1 MRARALMQVLR
12 RLPKIKDKNL
22 LVGYE
27 TADDAAV
34 YRITKGLAL
43 ITTLDFFPPIVDDP
57 SDFGEI
63 AAANALSD
71 VYAMGGHPRLAM
83 NIVCFPRG
91 LPPGTLNS
99 IIKGALKKL
108 KEAGAVLVGGHSIE
122 DCEVKFGLSV
132 AGFVSPDKILTNS
145 GARPGDALVLTKPI
159 GTGIITTALKAGR
172 IRPKDAKDAIDSM
185 KALNKGASEAA
196 CKTGVNGCTDITGY
210 GLIGHAIEMAR
221 ASAVSLV
228 IRTADVEV
236 FPHAKRLAHDKACRP
251 GAIKANMEYFSRD
264 VRMPPAMDKAAK
276 ALLFDPQTSGGLL
289 LSAPEKKKG
298 LLIRRL
304 KNAGIKASIIGAVLR
319 KKGAFI
325 KVE

>member
-12 RLPKIKDKNL
+12 RLPKTKDKNL

-57 SDFGEI
+57 FDFGEI

-71 VYAMGGHPRLAM
+71 VYAMGGTPRLAM

-91 LPPGTLNS
+91 LGAGVLNAM
-99 IIKGALKKL
+99 IKGALSKL
-108 KEAGAVLVGGHSIE
+108 KEAGAMLVGGHSIE
-122 DCEVKFGLSV
+122 DAEVKFGLSV
-132 AGFVSPDKILTNS
+132 AGFVSPDKILANS
-145 GARPGDALVLTKPI
+145 NARAGDALVLTKPI

-172 IRPKDAKDAIDSM
+172 MRPKDAEVAVDSM
-185 KALNKGASEAA
+185 KALNKAASEAA
-196 CKTGVNGCTDITGY
+196 RKTGANGCTDITGY
-210 GLIGHAIEMAR
+210 GLIGHAVEMAR

-228 IRTADVEV
+228 IRRADVE
-236 FPHAKRLAHDKACRP
+236 FFQHAERLASDKSCLP

-264 VRMPPAMDKAAK
+264 VLMSKAMDKASR

-289 LSAPEKKKG
+289 LSVPERKKG
-298 LLIRRL
+298 LLMRRL
-304 KNAGIKASIIGAVLR
+304 KNAGVKASVIGMVQR

>member
-12 RLPKIKDKNL
+12 RLPKTKDKNL

-43 ITTLDFFPPIVDDP
+43 ITTVDFFPPIVDDP
-57 SDFGEI
+57 FDFGEI

-71 VYAMGGHPRLAM
+71 VYAMGGTPRLAM

-91 LPPGTLNS
+91 LGTGALNS
-99 IIKGALKKL
+99 IMRGALKKL
-108 KEAGAVLVGGHSIE
+108 KEAGAMLVGGHSIE
-122 DCEVKFGLSV
+122 DAEVKFGLSV
-132 AGFVSPDKILTNS
+132 AGFVSPDKILANS
-145 GARPGDALVLTKPI
+145 GARAGDALVLTKPI
-159 GTGIITTALKAGR
+159 GTGIITTALKARR
-172 IRPKDAKDAIDSM
+172 IRPKDAEDAIDSM
-185 KALNKGASEAA
+185 KALNRAASEAA
-196 CKTGVNGCTDITGY
+196 CKTNVNGCTDITGY
-210 GLIGHAIEMAR
+210 GLIGHAVEMAR

-228 IRTADVEV
+228 IRRADVEF
-236 FPHAKRLAHDKACRP
+236 FPHAERLASDKACLP

-264 VRMPPAMDKAAK
+264 VRMSKAVDKAAR

-289 LSAPEKKKG
+289 LSVPEKKKG
-298 LLIRRL
+298 LLMRRL
-304 KNAGIKASIIGAVLR
+304 KNAGVKASVIGAVQR